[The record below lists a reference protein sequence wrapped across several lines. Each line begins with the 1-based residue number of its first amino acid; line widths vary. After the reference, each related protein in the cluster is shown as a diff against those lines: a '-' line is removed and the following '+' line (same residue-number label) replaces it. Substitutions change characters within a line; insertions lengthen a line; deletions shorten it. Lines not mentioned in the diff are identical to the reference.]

1 MGKLVTVQ
9 NLTTSKSGWEI
20 TILCLFSCIFQTEIL
35 EWSVGTGTY
44 IAVLMMPIY
53 KYPIYGRN
61 NRDKYYKKIANT
73 NSLLPDRSHFDIFIK
88 E

>member
-20 TILCLFSCIFQTEIL
+20 TILCLLSRIFQTEIL
-35 EWSVGTGTY
+35 EWCVGTGTY
-44 IAVLMMPIY
+44 IAVLMMSIY
-53 KYPIYGRN
+53 LQKRTTYH
-61 NRDKYYKKIANT
+61 
-73 NSLLPDRSHFDIFIK
+73 LPDRSRFAIFIK

>member
-1 MGKLVTVQ
+1 
-9 NLTTSKSGWEI
+9 
-20 TILCLFSCIFQTEIL
+20 
-35 EWSVGTGTY
+35 
-44 IAVLMMPIY
+44 MMPIY

-61 NRDKYYKKIANT
+61 NRDKYYKKIVNT